1 MARRRFT
8 VGTQYISN
16 KQVYVV
22 REMLVNGG
30 ISVENLSFGGR
41 VVMTQDDLGEIW
53 ARGEITFE
61 VSGPQTKK
69 LQDSPLATAY
79 KITDFQ
85 RLPSRGRDEAWRR
98 YQILLPILARPRW
111 ERTREF
117 IENHAKS
124 LNPDPKPDDSS
135 ITPIKKNP
143 RKGKTIGQATGR
155 SSIEQWL
162 YAFIESGYDIRS
174 LVPATDLLG
183 GKGKHRLDADLEK
196 IIESVL
202 AECQA
207 NPKHRTIKDVH
218 LLVVNRVAE
227 ENRFRRLEDQL
238 TLPGRTTMYRR
249 IQEKGK
255 ASILKRRASRLEVQA
270 ESPVSP
276 GPRPTRILMRVEI
289 DDTTLDLIV
298 VDLKDRLPI
307 GRPTLTFA
315 LDAYSGFPCG
325 VYVGFEPPSYETVQ
339 ACLLHSILP
348 KPDCQRIYGTKHP
361 WPTYG
366 LPEVLVVDNG
376 KQYTCHDL
384 EDACGQLG
392 IILEQMPVKK
402 AWFKARVERFFKTN
416 NTGLIHGLPGT
427 TFSNIL
433 DLGDYDPS
441 KHACISLAG
450 FMELLHV
457 FLLDVY
463 AQEWH
468 EGVGGGSGGIPAKL
482 WEESMKDGFVPC
494 LHHDADE
501 MRILLYN
508 SERRTVGR
516 SGIDYEALC
525 YQDSVLLAPLRERL
539 QKRKKARGTVN
550 PAGQNEDDDRA
561 HIRVNPADLSSI
573 YVYDDDPENP
583 KWLRI
588 PAVDQEYTKGLSLW
602 KHRVIRSYLLRK
614 KKKVNIYELAA
625 AKQHIQEIVDREYQL
640 TRKGRR
646 NLARY
651 RGVKAGPP
659 PQEVSDPPASLPL
672 EAEQIPAQRPGA
684 ERGGN
689 GRRSERGGGAPAG
702 TPASKDRKKR
712 GGKGNSSVPPQAV
725 TDTLPEQTATA
736 KIPSREGW
744 GGDYNLP

>member
-8 VGTQYISN
+8 VGTQYTYQ

-22 REMLVNGG
+22 REMLVNRR

-41 VVMTQDDLGEIW
+41 GVMSQNELTEVW
-53 ARGEITFE
+53 ARGEIVFE
-61 VSGPQTKK
+61 VHGPQTRK

-79 KITDFQ
+79 KIADFQ
-85 RLPSRGRDEAWRR
+85 RLPPKGRDEAWRK
-98 YQILLPILARPRW
+98 YQILLPILVRPRW

-117 IENHAKS
+117 IANYAAS
-124 LNPDPKPDDSS
+124 LKPSPKPDASS
-135 ITPIKKNP
+135 TTPIKNP
-143 RKGKTIGQATGR
+143 RKGKKIGQATSR
-155 SSIEQWL
+155 SSIEKWL
-162 YAFIESGYDIRS
+162 YAFVESGYDIRS

-183 GKGKHRLDADLEK
+183 GKGKHRLDADIEK

-207 NPKHRTIKDVH
+207 KPKHRTVKEVH

-227 ENRFRRLEDQL
+227 ENRFRRPEDQL

-249 IQEKGK
+249 IQEKGN
-255 ASILKRRASRLEVQA
+255 ASILRRRLSRLEMQA

-276 GPRPTRILMRVEI
+276 GPRPTRILERVEI
-289 DDTTLDLIV
+289 DDTTLDLNV
-298 VDLKDRLPI
+298 VDLEDRMPI

-315 LDAYSGFPCG
+315 FDGYSGWPCG
-325 VYVGFEPPSYETVQ
+325 VHVGFEPSSYESVQ

-361 WPTYG
+361 WPVYG

-376 KQYTCHDL
+376 KPYTCHDL

-392 IILEQMPVKK
+392 ILLEQMPVKK
-402 AWFKARVERFFKTN
+402 AWFKGRIERFFKTN
-416 NTGLIHGLPGT
+416 NSGLIHGLPGT
-427 TFSNIL
+427 TFSNML
-433 DLGDYDPS
+433 DLGDYDS
-441 KHACISLAG
+441 SQHACISLTG

-463 AQEWH
+463 AQDWH

-482 WEESMKDGFVPC
+482 WEESMKNGFIPC
-494 LHHDADE
+494 FHHDADE

-508 SERRTVGR
+508 SERRTVQR
-516 SGIDYEALC
+516 SGIDYESLR
-525 YQDSVLLAPLRERL
+525 YQESVLLAPLRERL

-550 PAGQNEDDDRA
+550 PAGQNEDDDDRA
-561 HIRVNPADLSSI
+561 HVRVNPVDLSII
-573 YVYDDDPENP
+573 YVFDDDPENP
-583 KWLRI
+583 KWLPI
-588 PAVDQEYTKGLSLW
+588 PAVNQEYTKGLSLW

-614 KKKVNIYELAA
+614 KKEVNIYELAA

-659 PQEVSDPPASLPL
+659 PQEVPDPPASLPL
-672 EAEQIPAQRPGA
+672 EAEQIPARRPGA
-684 ERGGN
+684 ERGGD
-689 GRRSERGGGAPAG
+689 GRRSKTGGGASAG

-712 GGKGNSSVPPQAV
+712 GGRGNSSARLQAD
-725 TDTLPEQTATA
+725 TDTLPEETATA

>member
-8 VGTQYISN
+8 VGTRYVY
-16 KQVYVV
+16 KEQVFVV

-30 ISVENLSFGGR
+30 VSVENLSFGGR
-41 VVMTQDDLGEIW
+41 VVRTQDELGEIW
-53 ARGEITFE
+53 AQGEITFE

-69 LQDSPLATAY
+69 LPDSPLATAY
-79 KITDFQ
+79 KIADFQ
-85 RLPSRGRDEAWRR
+85 RLPARGRAEAWRR
-98 YQILLPILARPRW
+98 YQILLPILEHPRW

-117 IENHAKS
+117 INKYAAS
-124 LNPDPKPDDSS
+124 LNPAPKPDASS
-135 ITPIKKNP
+135 PTPIKKNP
-143 RKGKTIGQATGR
+143 RKGKTIGQATSR

-162 YAFIESGYDIRS
+162 YSFIESGYDIRS
-174 LVPATDLLG
+174 LVPATDRLG
-183 GKGKHRLDADLEK
+183 GRGKHRLDAGLEK

-207 NPKHRTIKDVH
+207 KPKHRTVKDVS

-227 ENRFRRLEDQL
+227 ANSFRRPEDQL
-238 TLPGRTTMYRR
+238 MLPGKTTMYRR
-249 IQEKGK
+249 IQERGNS
-255 ASILKRRASRLEVQA
+255 SILRRRASRLEVQA

-298 VDLKDRLPI
+298 VDLVDRFPI

-325 VYVGFEPPSYETVQ
+325 VHVGFEPPSYEAVQ

-348 KPDCQRIYGTKHP
+348 KPDCQGIYGTKHP
-361 WPTYG
+361 WPVYG
-366 LPEVLVVDNG
+366 LPEVLVIDGG

-384 EDACGQLG
+384 EDASGQLG

-427 TFSNIL
+427 TLSNIL

-441 KHACISLAG
+441 KDACISLAG

-508 SERRTVGR
+508 SERRMVGR
-516 SGIDYEALC
+516 SGIDFEALR
-525 YQDSVLLAPLRERL
+525 YQDSVLLAPLLERQ
-539 QKRKKARGTVN
+539 QKRRKDRGTVN
-550 PAGQNEDDDRA
+550 PARPNGEDDDRA
-561 HIRVNPADLSSI
+561 HIRVNPADLGSI

-588 PAVDQEYTKGLSLW
+588 PAVDQEYTKGLSLY
-602 KHRVIRSYLLRK
+602 KHRVIRKYLLRK
-614 KKKVNIYELAA
+614 KKEVNIYELAA
-625 AKQHIQEIVDREYQL
+625 AKQHIEEIIDREYQL

-646 NLARY
+646 KLARY
-651 RGVKAGPP
+651 RGVKANPP
-659 PQEVSDPPASLPL
+659 PQEVPGPPASVSL
-672 EAEQIPAQRPGA
+672 EAEQIPVQQAGA
-684 ERGGN
+684 ERGRN
-689 GRRSERGGGAPAG
+689 GRKGKTGGETPAG
-702 TPASKDRKKR
+702 TPASKGRKK
-712 GGKGNSSVPPQAV
+712 GEKGNSSAPPQSA
-725 TDTLPEQTATA
+725 TGTLPEQTATA

>member
-8 VGTQYISN
+8 VGTRYLY
-16 KQVYVV
+16 KAQVYIV

-41 VVMTQDDLGEIW
+41 VVMTQQDLGEIW

-61 VSGPQTKK
+61 VSGPQTRK

-85 RLPSRGRDEAWRR
+85 QLPPRGRDEAWRK
-98 YQILLPILARPRW
+98 YQILLPILARPRR

-117 IENHAKS
+117 IENYAGS
-124 LNPDPKPDDSS
+124 LNPSPKPDASS
-135 ITPIKKNP
+135 TASVKKNP
-143 RKGKTIGQATGR
+143 RKGKTIGQATSR

-162 YAFIESGYDIRS
+162 YSFIESGYDIRS
-174 LVPATDLLG
+174 LVPATDRLG
-183 GKGKHRLDADLEK
+183 GRGKHRLDSGLEK

-207 NPKHRTIKDVH
+207 KPKHRTVKDVH
-218 LLVVNRVAE
+218 LLVVNRVADA
-227 ENRFRRLEDQL
+227 NSFRKPEDQL
-238 TLPGRTTMYRR
+238 TLPGTTTMYRR
-249 IQEKGK
+249 IQERGSS
-255 ASILKRRASRLEVQA
+255 SILKRRASRLEVQA

-276 GPRPTRILMRVEI
+276 GPRLTRILARVEI

-298 VDLKDRLPI
+298 VDLKDRFPI

-325 VYVGFEPPSYETVQ
+325 VYVGFEPPSYEAVQ

-348 KPDCQRIYGTKHP
+348 KPDCQGIYGTKHP
-361 WPTYG
+361 WPVYG
-366 LPEVLVVDNG
+366 LPEVLVIDGG

-433 DLGDYDPS
+433 DLGDYDSS

-463 AQEWH
+463 AQDWH

-516 SGIDYEALC
+516 SGIDFEALR
-525 YQDSVLLAPLRERL
+525 YQESVLLEPLRRRQ
-539 QKRKKARGTVN
+539 QKRRKDRGTDN
-550 PAGQNEDDDRA
+550 QADQNEDDDRA
-561 HIRVNPADLSSI
+561 HVRINPADLSSI
-573 YVYDDDPENP
+573 YVHDDDPENP
-583 KWLRI
+583 KWLCI
-588 PAVDQEYTKGLSLW
+588 PAVDQEYTKGLSLY
-602 KHRVIRSYLLRK
+602 KHRVIRKYLLRK
-614 KKKVNIYELAA
+614 KKEVNIYELAA
-625 AKQHIQEIVDREYQL
+625 AKQHIEEIVDREYRL

-651 RGVKAGPP
+651 RGVNANPP
-659 PQEVSDPPASLPL
+659 PQEVADPPAPPPL
-672 EAEQIPAQRPGA
+672 EAGQIPVQQPDA

-689 GRRSERGGGAPAG
+689 GRRGKTGGGTPAG
-702 TPASKDRKKR
+702 TPASKGRKK
-712 GGKGNSSVPPQAV
+712 GGRGNSSAPPRAD
-725 TDTLPEQTATA
+725 TGTLPEQADTA
-736 KIPSREGW
+736 KIPSSEGW